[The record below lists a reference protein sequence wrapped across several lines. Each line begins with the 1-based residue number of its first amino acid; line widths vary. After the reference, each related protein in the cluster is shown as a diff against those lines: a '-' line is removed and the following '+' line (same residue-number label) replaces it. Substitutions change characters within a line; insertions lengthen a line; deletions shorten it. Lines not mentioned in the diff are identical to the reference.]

1 MLKEECGIFGVY
13 RHPDDSELDA
23 ARLTYYGLYSLQH
36 RGQES
41 AGIAAEI
48 NGKVV
53 YTKGMGLVQE
63 VFSNE
68 VIKNLRGGSMSIG
81 HVRYSTT
88 GASHKENAQPLVTEY
103 FKGTLALVHNGN
115 IANAPEL
122 KESLRRQGAIFQ
134 TTNDSE
140 VIAYLI
146 AKERISSGSIEEAV
160 LKTMPKLKGSYCLL
174 VMSPRKI
181 VVVRDPNGFRPL
193 SVGKINN
200 SIVVSSETCAFDAM
214 DAEFVRDV
222 MPGEVIVLSRGEKD
236 SVKMKSIK
244 DMTGRPSSVCIFEY
258 IYFARPDSV
267 IEGLSVYEARKLSG
281 RILAEEHPVN
291 ADVVIGVPDSGLS
304 AAIGYSEFCGIPCGT
319 GLIKNRYVG
328 RTFIKPDQNERAN
341 AVKLKLNVLRSAVEN
356 KRVVLI
362 DDSIVRGTTSRRIIK
377 MLRDAGA
384 KEVHMRVSSP
394 PFMHPCYFGTD
405 IPNRDNL
412 IACRYSEGEL
422 AEKLNADSIG
432 FLSCESLG
440 KIIPG
445 KEGSF
450 CCGCFSGKY
459 PVKIAGKTECESPER
474 SISRE

>member
-1 MLKEECGIFGVY
+1 MLKEECGIFGMY
-13 RHPDDSELDA
+13 KHPDDVEHDV

-48 NGKVV
+48 DGSVV

-63 VFSNE
+63 VFGE
-68 VIKNLRGGSMSIG
+68 DVIKSLGKGSMAIG

-88 GASHKENAQPLVTEY
+88 GGSHKENAQPLVTEY

-115 IANAPEL
+115 IANADEL
-122 KESLRRQGAIFQ
+122 KEDLRSQGAIFQ

-146 AKERISSGSIEEAV
+146 AKERINSASIEEAV
-160 LKTMPKLKGSYCLL
+160 LRTMPKLKGSYCLL

-193 SVGKINN
+193 SIGKLDN

-214 DAEFVRDV
+214 DAEFIRDV
-222 MPGEVIVLSRGEKD
+222 MPGEIVVLSRGED
-236 SVKMKSIK
+236 DCIETKSIK
-244 DMTGRPSSVCIFEY
+244 DKTGLPSSICIFEY
-258 IYFARPDSV
+258 IYFSRPDSI

-281 RILAEEHPVN
+281 RILAEEHPVE

-304 AAIGYSEFCGIPCGT
+304 AAMGYSEFSGIPCGI

-328 RTFIKPDQNERAN
+328 RTFIKPGQNERAN
-341 AVKLKLNVLRSAVEN
+341 AVKLKLNVLKSAVEN

-384 KEVHMRVSSP
+384 KEIHMRVSSP

-412 IACRYSEGEL
+412 IACRYSGSEL

-432 FLSCESLG
+432 FLSCENLG

-445 KEGSF
+445 KEDSF

-459 PVKIAGKTECESPER
+459 PIEISGKCQCESPER